1 MSRHTSF
8 RSAISLIAMSS
19 MLAGC
24 ATPQRSGIRE
34 VKQTGE
40 VGLATRAMA
49 ALNAENIPMAIDLAE
64 QAVARTPD
72 DAGFRALL
80 GSAYFAG
87 GRFAS
92 AEAAYKDS
100 LSIYGNQPQV
110 MLKLVLV
117 EIAQG
122 KNVEATGLLNFA
134 EGSINPADF
143 GLALA
148 LAGHKAE
155 AIRALQA
162 AARQPGADS
171 RVRQNLALAYAF
183 AGDWVEARTV
193 AAQDVPANQLDARIQ
208 QWMQLASPKK
218 ASDQV
223 ASLIGV
229 TPAVVD
235 PGQPVRLALRK
246 GATQMAR
253 ADSAPLPVPA
263 APVVQPAPPPAPA
276 PAPAPQ
282 SMVAE
287 LPPIP
292 APQPRLV
299 EVAPTPAPKSR
310 LDAAPLAPAPLP
322 QFVHAKPAPAPQ
334 VAIFK
339 PVPPQLA
346 KAVAAATP
354 APFVRPAPAVAEVT
368 PAPVTVALVNAAAKA
383 RNTVQSFFVPTPAP
397 APAPKP
403 AKPRRVAAA
412 SPPPAMHAASGA
424 VVQLGAYSSPQRVSA
439 GWNHLTARYPALRA
453 YLPMR
458 ARVVL
463 PKGIFW
469 RLSISGFANQREAIA
484 RCQLLKSRGGACFVR
499 KFAGDAPV
507 QYASR

>member
-1 MSRHTSF
+1 MSRASSF
-8 RSAISLIAMSS
+8 GSAISLIAVST
-19 MLAGC
+19 MLAAC
-24 ATPQRSGIRE
+24 ATPQGSGIRE
-34 VKQTGE
+34 VKRTGE

-49 ALNAENIPMAIDLAE
+49 ALNSNDIPMAIDLAE

-80 GSAYFAG
+80 GNAYFAG

-100 LSIYGNQPQV
+100 LSIYSNQPQV
-110 MLKLVLV
+110 VLKLALV

-122 KNVEATGLLNFA
+122 KNVEATGVLNFA
-134 EGSINPADF
+134 RDEINAADY

-155 AIRALQA
+155 AVHVLEA

-183 AGDWVEARTV
+183 AGEWTEARTV
-193 AAQDVPANQLDARIQ
+193 AAQDVPADQLDARIQ
-208 QWMQLASPKK
+208 QWMLLASPKK
-218 ASDQV
+218 ASEQV

-229 TPAVVD
+229 TPAAVD

-246 GATQMAR
+246 ADTQMAQ
-253 ADSAPLPVPA
+253 A
-263 APVVQPAPPPAPA
+263 APA
-276 PAPAPQ
+276 PAPTAPAVQAAPVPAPQ
-282 SMVAE
+282 PMLAE
-287 LPPIP
+287 SAPVP

-299 EVAPTPAPKSR
+299 EVASAPAPQSRLVAAPPTPAR
-310 LDAAPLAPAPLP
+310 LP
-322 QFVHAKPAPAPQ
+322 QFVQAPHKPAPAPQ
-334 VAIFK
+334 FAE
-339 PVPPQLA
+339 
-346 KAVAAATP
+346 AVAAATP
-354 APFVRPAPAVAEVT
+354 ASPSPRPAPAIAEAG
-368 PAPVTVALVNAAAKA
+368 PAPVTVALINAAAKA
-383 RNTVQSFFVPTPAP
+383 RDTVASFLTPTAAP
-397 APAPKP
+397 AAKP

-412 SPPPAMHAASGA
+412 KPRPAVHAASGA
-424 VVQLGAYSSPQRVSA
+424 VVQLGAYSSPQGVSA

-463 PKGIFW
+463 PKGTFW
-469 RLSISGFANQREAIA
+469 RLSITGFTNQREAIA
-484 RCQLLKSRGGACFVR
+484 RCKLLKSRGGACFVR
-499 KFAGDAPV
+499 SFAGDAPV